1 MSTRPR
7 PSPIVSTDDIE
18 GALVYDQRGRKLGR
32 IDHLNID
39 KVSGR
44 VASVV
49 LVVAGFFGIGHSHRE
64 VPWQA
69 LTYSPKLRGYCLI
82 SDQETAV

>member
-1 MSTRPR
+1 MSTRTP
-7 PSPIVSTDDIE
+7 PSSIISTDDIE
-18 GALVYDQRGRKLGR
+18 GTLVYDQRGRKLGR

-49 LVVAGFFGIGHSHRE
+49 LSVAGFFGIGHSHRE

-69 LTYSPKLRGYCLI
+69 LTYSPKLHGYSLGT
-82 SDQETAV
+82 DN